1 MIVICDI
8 ETEKLDNPQHIWLIV
23 CKEVDTGAV
32 HVFRSPTDSPEEAA
46 RFSRFARLVSCWCG
60 HNFLAFD
67 VVHLR
72 SLLSVEIADES
83 ILDTLVVS
91 RLLNTNIQGGHSLEA
106 WGERLGSHKISFND
120 FSKYSLEMEHYCLQ
134 DVEVNYLLYQKFKP
148 YLDSK
153 VWASP
158 ISLEHKAAIICR
170 EMHTSGFFFEKK
182 EAEDLYKNI
191 SIEVS
196 ELEAQLQKAFPP
208 RSRLLREITPKAT
221 KHGTLHRQD
230 FRWLEDGDLSRF
242 GVGATF
248 SLVEFVPFNPRSPKQ
263 VVERLN
269 EAGWKPI
276 VKTDGYIQ
284 AERAYRQASKTGKP
298 TTTKK
303 GVTPRTAQEWQERL
317 KEYETTGWSICEENL
332 ATLPE
337 NAPEAAKGLA
347 KYLVLSN
354 RHSVLTEWF
363 EAYDATTGRIHG
375 NFNHIGAWTHRMSHS
390 GPNMANIP
398 SGDSLYAHEMR
409 SLWSVPKDKLLVG
422 VDADGIQL
430 RILAHYMD
438 DKAFTEALING
449 DKSLGTD
456 AHTVNKNILGN
467 VCKDRD
473 TAKTFIYAW
482 VLGAALA
489 KVAEI
494 LGCSISQASDANE
507 AFLEAYPGLENLKR
521 NQIPYDAKRGYFI
534 GLDGRYVLCDSEHLM
549 LAGYLQNGEQVIMK
563 KANTL
568 WRSRL
573 LREGVPFTQVNFVH
587 DEWQTEVPN
596 DMELAK
602 YVAEV
607 QAESIRVAG
616 EQLNLK
622 CPMAG
627 SIIGGNKQLAIG
639 RNWAE
644 TH

>member
-8 ETEKLDNPQHIWLIV
+8 ETEKLDNPEHIWLIV
-23 CKEVDTGAV
+23 CKDVETGV
-32 HVFRSPTDSPEEAA
+32 NHVFRTPTDSPDEADKF
-46 RFSRFARLVSCWCG
+46 RRFARSVNHWVG
-60 HNFLAFD
+60 HNFISFD
-67 VVHLR
+67 SVHISR
-72 SLLSVEIADES
+72 LLQVPIDPKY
-83 ILDTLVVS
+83 IVDTLVVS
-91 RLLNTNIQGGHSLEA
+91 RLLNTNIDGGHSLEA
-106 WGERLGSHKISFND
+106 WGERLGSSKIPFSD
-120 FSKYSLEMEHYCLQ
+120 FSRYSPEMEQYCIQ
-134 DVEVNYLLYQKFKP
+134 DVEVNYLLYLKFKK
-148 YLDSK
+148 YLDSSIWSK
-153 VWASP
+153 S
-158 ISLEHKAAIICR
+158 ITLEHEAAIICR
-170 EMHTSGFFFEKK
+170 DMGESGFYFEKEK
-182 EAEDLYKNI
+182 ALELYKDI

-196 ELEAQLQKAFPP
+196 ELEAQLQRAFPP
-208 RSRLLREITPKAT
+208 RSRLVREVTPKAT

-230 FRWLEDGDLSRF
+230 FRWLESGDLTPF
-242 GVGATF
+242 DVGATF

-284 AERAYRQASKTGKP
+284 AERAYRQAARSGKP

-303 GVTPRTAQEWQERL
+303 GVTPRTAQEWSERL

-337 NAPEAAKGLA
+337 EAPEAAKSLA
-347 KYLVLSN
+347 KFLVLSN
-354 RHSVLTEWF
+354 RHSVLTEWL
-363 EAYDATTGRIHG
+363 EAYNPSTGRIHG

-390 GPNMANIP
+390 RPNMANIP
-398 SGDSLYAHEMR
+398 SGSSLYAHEMR
-409 SLWSVPKDKLLVG
+409 SLWSVPQDKLLVG

-430 RILAHYMD
+430 RILAHYMN
-438 DKAFTEALING
+438 DKTFTEALING

-456 AHTVNKNILGN
+456 AHTVNKNILGD
-467 VCKDRD
+467 VCKNRD

-482 VLGAALA
+482 VLGAALQ

-494 LGCSISQASDANE
+494 LSCSVAQASDANE
-507 AFLEAYPGLENLKR
+507 SFLQAYPGLKELK
-521 NQIPYDAKRGYFI
+521 QTYIPKDAERGYFV
-534 GLDGRYVLCDSEHLM
+534 GLDGRLVLCNSEHLM

-563 KANTL
+563 RANVL

-573 LREGVPFTQVNFVH
+573 LREKIPFTQVNFVH

-596 DMELAK
+596 DLELAT
-602 YVAEV
+602 YVANI
-607 QAESIRVAG
+607 QAESIRIAG
-616 EQLNLK
+616 EELNLK

-627 SIIGGNKQLAIG
+627 SIIGGNKKLAIG